1 MTAATTS
8 TTSTV
13 VVVGAGA
20 AGLTAA
26 RRLAGD
32 HRVVVIDKGRGVG
45 GRMATRRLGDA
56 TFDHGAQ
63 FVTTHSQEFADEVGR
78 WCAAGVAQPWYR
90 GRVGA
95 SGVQDHDGH
104 VRYRGATSMNA
115 VAKHL
120 ADGLDVRRA
129 TRAASIRVHD
139 AGWRVA
145 LDGGDELLADA
156 IVLTAPVPQALELLS
171 AGSTELRAEDRRAL
185 ERIEYEPCLAVMA
198 CLDSPAGLPDPGAV
212 APTSGPLE
220 WIADNLAKGISTV
233 PALTLH
239 AGADASSAMWDAS
252 DELVVA
258 DLVAAAGAALGRALV
273 ATDSSVQR
281 WRYARP
287 SVSHPERCLVASGLP
302 PLVLAGD
309 AFGEPKVEG
318 AVRSGIAAASAM
330 QRAIAGPR

>member
-1 MTAATTS
+1 MTAATT

-20 AGLTAA
+20 AGLSAA

-32 HRVVVIDKGRGVG
+32 HRVMVIDKGRGVG
-45 GRMATRRLGDA
+45 GRMATRRLGSA

-63 FVTTHSQEFADEVGR
+63 FVTTHSPEFADEVER
-78 WCAAGVAQPWYR
+78 WCDAGVARPWYR

-104 VRYRGATSMNA
+104 VRYCGATSMNA

-120 ADGLDVRRA
+120 ADGLDVRRS
-129 TRAASIRVHD
+129 TRATAIEAQGER
-139 AGWRVA
+139 WRIP
-145 LDGGDELLADA
+145 LDTGDELLADA
-156 IVLTAPVPQALELLS
+156 VVLTAPVPQSLELLA
-171 AGSTELRAEDRRAL
+171 AGSTVLGDEDRRAL

-198 CLDSPAGLPDPGAV
+198 CLDSPAELPDPGAV
-212 APTSGPLE
+212 APTAGPLE
-220 WIADNLAKGISTV
+220 WIADNHAKGISAV

-239 AGADASSAMWDAS
+239 AGAEASSALWDVP

-258 DLVAAAGAALGRALV
+258 ELVAAAGVAIGRALV

-287 SVSHPERCLVASGLP
+287 SVSHPERCLAASGLP

-318 AVRSGIAAASAM
+318 AVRSGSAAAAALR
-330 QRAIAGPR
+330 QAIDGQP

>member
-45 GRMATRRLGDA
+45 GRMATRRLGAA

-63 FVTTHSQEFADEVGR
+63 FVTTHSPEFADEVGR
-78 WCAAGVAQPWYR
+78 WCEAGVARPWYR

-120 ADGLDVRRA
+120 ADGLDVRRS
-129 TRAASIRVHD
+129 TRASAIEAHGER
-139 AGWRVA
+139 WRIP
-145 LDGGDELLADA
+145 LDTGDELLADA
-156 IVLTAPVPQALELLS
+156 VVVTAPVPQTLELLS

-198 CLDSPAGLPDPGAV
+198 CLDSPADLPDPGAV

-220 WIADNLAKGISTV
+220 WIADNQAKGISTV

-239 AGADASSAMWDAS
+239 AGAEASSALWDAS

-258 DLVAAAGAALGRALV
+258 DLVAAAGVAIGRALV

-318 AVRSGIAAASAM
+318 AVRSGSAAATAL
-330 QRAIAGPR
+330 QQTIAERS